1 MKRLEELSRLNKT
14 KKRRDKLSQKQEK
27 PVFIRLAAL
36 AAMSVNTH
44 LTRCGIESSSSARVA
59 ALAAMSVNTHL
70 TRCGIESSSSARVAG
85 VFVVGEIPVGY
96 TFIAPTWT
104 VPENNV
110 ENEMSFFELNS
121 VVMRLP
127 VACNRCRCVLSLEAV
142 ADVSSTYSFK
152 FS

>member
-1 MKRLEELSRLNKT
+1 MKRLKELSRLNK
-14 KKRRDKLSQKQEK
+14 KKIRRDKLSQKQEK
-27 PVFIRLAAL
+27 PVFIRL
-36 AAMSVNTH
+36 
-44 LTRCGIESSSSARVA
+44 A

-121 VVMRLP
+121 VAMRLP
-127 VACNRCRCVLSLEAV
+127 VAATRCRCVLSLEAV
-142 ADVSSTYSFK
+142 ADVSST
-152 FS
+152 